1 MLLEEIS
8 QTNECD
14 SKFTV
19 STLLNNSF
27 LIHWLAPPPHPTA
40 AYQKAFGE
48 METNNYGMY
57 ILPQYSV
64 VISEL

>member
-1 MLLEEIS
+1 MIS
-8 QTNECD
+8 QR
-14 SKFTV
+14 V
-19 STLLNNSF
+19 
-27 LIHWLAPPPHPTA
+27 LIEGF